1 MIKAYVFY
9 AGRLYAEHTAMVT
22 LPRGPQDCD
31 PEVYN
36 GGYLYFPKQFN
47 NTGVNKSVITGWY
60 RMDKTPLVN
69 SEIPNELKLLLL
81 IMGVN

>member
-1 MIKAYVFY
+1 MSAAYVFY
-9 AGRLYAEHTAMVT
+9 AGRLYTEHADIRD
-22 LPRGPQDCD
+22 LHKGPNDCS

-36 GGYLYFPKQFN
+36 GGYLYLPKQFN
-47 NTGVNKSVITGWY
+47 NSGFRSVITGWY
-60 RMDKTPLVN
+60 RMDKTPLLE